1 MTTRHP
7 HHLPS
12 ATGDPR
18 AVTLTWDGAVPPSFN
33 TAGFT
38 GSRWKLTRAVNEW
51 KANIGM
57 LLMVDDVLPP
67 MDVEAP
73 LEHIRADVML
83 FFDCKRTRDPE
94 NYRVVI
100 FKALGDVLAP
110 HDRNAPRLIVGDDPR
125 YFEAGDLE
133 LAGEKVAVPRTE
145 IVLHFRP
152 R

>member
-1 MTTRHP
+1 MSTANHHEAPSTTEHP
-7 HHLPS
+7 F
-12 ATGDPR
+12 A
-18 AVTLTWDGAVPPSFN
+18 ATLTWDGACPPSFN
-33 TAGFT
+33 QAGFT
-38 GSRWKLTRAVNEW
+38 GSRWKLTKAVNQW
-51 KANIGM
+51 KANIGT
-57 LLMVDDVLPP
+57 LLMVDEVLPP

-73 LEHIRADVML
+73 LEHIRADVTL

-125 YFEAGDLE
+125 YFEAGL
-133 LAGEKVAVPRTE
+133 LRIATEKVAVARTE
-145 IVLHFRP
+145 IVLRY